1 MGRWVQVDWQDR
13 ELVVAVQI
21 LIVDTVM
28 PAVVRQLGGIRLYG
42 LALSVAAI
50 AGIGAAPLAA
60 RLLDRF
66 GARVVVPAARCS

>member
-1 MGRWVQVDWQDR
+1 MGRWVQLDWQDR

-42 LALSVAAI
+42 GPWRAVEGWPGG
-50 AGIGAAPLAA
+50 AGRRPGCWP
-60 RLLDRF
+60 
-66 GARVVVPAARCS
+66 PAARCS